1 MTTFTIARTW
11 RDAPWQ
17 LLDDM
22 TLEGKR
28 VAILGAGIMGTSLA
42 LFLARRNVDVSL
54 FEREDAPVTCASR
67 WNEGKIHLGYLYG
80 ADPSM
85 RTALH
90 LLPGGL
96 AFGRL
101 ISELVG
107 SSIAPHTTPD
117 DDIYLVHRR
126 SVVDADALASSFDK
140 ISALVR
146 EHAGAGDYL
155 ADVSAARARA
165 LSPGELRHFTDSD
178 EIVAGFLTPE
188 RSVNTRWVAD
198 GLCAAVQNEP
208 RIRLHTNVTIQHAGP
223 VDSVDGQWRVRGEPE
238 LDERFDVVVNAL
250 WNGRLEIDRAAGVQ
264 PQPGWSHRYRLSVFA
279 RTRDVVDIRSSV
291 VAVGPFGD
299 IKNYNGRDFYLS
311 WYPVGLMA
319 ESNAVSL
326 ETPQPLAGAE
336 RERFIADVRV
346 ALGSIIPPT
355 TQIFEAAE
363 ELKVEGGFVFAL
375 GRGSIGDP
383 ASTLHR
389 RDRFGVH
396 RLGRYFSVDTGKYS
410 TAPWLA
416 KNLAKEICGD

>member
-1 MTTFTIARTW
+1 MSPAR
-11 RDAPWQ
+11 
-17 LLDDM
+17 
-22 TLEGKR
+22 KR

-54 FEREDAPVTCASR
+54 FDREGIPVACASR

-85 RTALH
+85 RTARH
-90 LLPGGL
+90 VLPGGL

-107 SSIAPHTTPD
+107 YDIAPHVTPD
-117 DDIYLVHRR
+117 DDIYLVHRH
-126 SVVDADALASSFDK
+126 SVVDADALASSFEK
-140 ISALVR
+140 VSALVR
-146 EHAGAGDYL
+146 GHADACEYL
-155 ADVSAARARA
+155 ADVSAARARP
-165 LSPGELRHFTDSD
+165 LSPGELRHLTDSE
-178 EIVAGFLTPE
+178 EIVAGFVTPE

-198 GLCAAVQNEP
+198 GLCAALESEP
-208 RIRLHTNVTIQHAGP
+208 RIRLYTNVTIQHAGP
-223 VDSVDGQWRVRGEPE
+223 VDSVDGDWRVRGEPD
-238 LDERFDVVVNAL
+238 LDERFDIVVNAL

-264 PQPGWSHRYRLSVFA
+264 PEPGWSHRYRLCVFA
-279 RTRDVVDIRSSV
+279 RTRDVVDIRSAV

-326 ETPQPLAGAE
+326 QQPQPLTDAE
-336 RERFIADVRV
+336 KLRFITDVRA
-346 ALGSIIPPT
+346 ALGSMLPAT
-355 TQIFEAAE
+355 TQVFEAAE
-363 ELKVEGGFVFAL
+363 ELKVEGGFVFAM
-375 GRGSIGDP
+375 GQGSLGDP
-383 ASTLHR
+383 VSTIHR

-396 RLGRYFSVDTGKYS
+396 KHGRYFSVDTGKYS

-416 KNLAKEICGD
+416 RNLAKEICGD